1 LTVFFIITQERKKV
15 VGMLVYERRIAK
27 IVCRIRTVN
36 CDSDSLV
43 EGETI
48 LADEGW
54 DLAKLV
60 DLEVFLWNTL
70 RWLSLDDLELNAVGL
85 CNCADSS

>member
-1 LTVFFIITQERKKV
+1 
-15 VGMLVYERRIAK
+15 
-27 IVCRIRTVN
+27 
-36 CDSDSLV
+36 V

-70 RWLSLDDLELNAVGL
+70 RWFSLDDLELDVVGL